1 MDALFESIK
10 LRDLLPAGDLWD
22 PASPLSAPDLRLLI
36 TRLESHSLQIKSRVQ
51 SYLLSHHAEF
61 SSLFSL
67 CNDAVSQ
74 TNEIDRNL
82 SDLSDLVSGSP
93 IDVEIREIT
102 TEIAGKMREAKEKKE
117 LLELV
122 RVIVGISERMR
133 GVREGVKNGRLRF
146 AAEELTELK
155 KSLRIGDEERT
166 REPLLYGLL
175 RNEWLDC
182 FEEIQE
188 LLVRLMENGVQFD
201 PDSGRVRVN
210 YRLNLDGIAGIDLQ
224 AVLEAMGVV
233 EILDYGL
240 AKVAD
245 QMIKLVIAPA
255 VNSGSLISFV
265 EDEGKCCKEMTEAVF
280 KIVPPHDSSVED
292 VEAST
297 FYSGLLQVIKF
308 IHRCICFQNSSW
320 SRCFG
325 RLTWPRISDLIILNF
340 LSKAVPEDASRLAD
354 FQKIVEHTSEFEAA
368 LKEMMF
374 IPASDD
380 TELKLT
386 NYAENVE
393 VHFASRKK
401 MEILAKA
408 RDLLLHCDFAINQEY
423 IRKDPALKDGGTAV
437 SSKHVV
443 DLLFLSE
450 TCVVSQA
457 ALQLMELVHR
467 ALKDICLSSPRVAL
481 EFYHAAR
488 DAILLYEAV
497 IPVKLE
503 RQLDSINHVAVLMHN
518 DCLYLSQEIFGL
530 AFQISHD
537 GRGDT
542 GETNSNCHLQFE
554 GGYRWC

>member
-182 FEEIQE
+182 FEERNW
-188 LLVRLMENGVQFD
+188 V
-201 PDSGRVRVN
+201 
-210 YRLNLDGIAGIDLQ
+210 
-224 AVLEAMGVV
+224 
-233 EILDYGL
+233 
-240 AKVAD
+240 
-245 QMIKLVIAPA
+245 
-255 VNSGSLISFV
+255 
-265 EDEGKCCKEMTEAVF
+265 
-280 KIVPPHDSSVED
+280 
-292 VEAST
+292 
-297 FYSGLLQVIKF
+297 
-308 IHRCICFQNSSW
+308 
-320 SRCFG
+320 
-325 RLTWPRISDLIILNF
+325 
-340 LSKAVPEDASRLAD
+340 
-354 FQKIVEHTSEFEAA
+354 
-368 LKEMMF
+368 
-374 IPASDD
+374 
-380 TELKLT
+380 
-386 NYAENVE
+386 
-393 VHFASRKK
+393 
-401 MEILAKA
+401 
-408 RDLLLHCDFAINQEY
+408 
-423 IRKDPALKDGGTAV
+423 
-437 SSKHVV
+437 
-443 DLLFLSE
+443 
-450 TCVVSQA
+450 
-457 ALQLMELVHR
+457 
-467 ALKDICLSSPRVAL
+467 
-481 EFYHAAR
+481 
-488 DAILLYEAV
+488 
-497 IPVKLE
+497 
-503 RQLDSINHVAVLMHN
+503 
-518 DCLYLSQEIFGL
+518 
-530 AFQISHD
+530 
-537 GRGDT
+537 
-542 GETNSNCHLQFE
+542 
-554 GGYRWC
+554 